1 MLSPIFSNISMVC
14 RFWPW
19 TTDTMM
25 TTEATPMM
33 MPSMVRK
40 DRVFFMEMDLKAIL
54 KACHRFIP
62 NPPPVRGPQ

>member
-1 MLSPIFSNISMVC
+1 
-14 RFWPW
+14 
-19 TTDTMM
+19 MM

>member
-1 MLSPIFSNISMVC
+1 MFF
-14 RFWPW
+14 RFCPW

-40 DRVFFMEMDLKAIL
+40 ERVFFEAMDLKAIL
-54 KACHRFIP
+54 KACARFIA
-62 NPPPVRGPQ
+62 NPPPGVHPR

>member
-1 MLSPIFSNISMVC
+1 MVC

-40 DRVFFMEMDLKAIL
+40 DRVFLEEMDLKAIL